1 VIILSKLI
9 RKGATE
15 LVELFKSD
23 PRLIEE
29 YIVSVY
35 EVIDRV
41 EDLVRSYITLRPL
54 NEVLAD
60 GAKVREAL
68 TNGFKGR
75 LAGLLVAVKD
85 VIVTKNLRTTCAS
98 KILYDF
104 IPPYNA
110 TVIER
115 IIDEGGIVVGKT
127 NMDEFAMGST
137 TENSAFFKTRNPWDL
152 DRVPGGSSGG
162 SAVAVA
168 AYEASIALGSDTGGS
183 IRVPAAYTGIV
194 GIKPTYG
201 LVSRYGLISYG
212 TSLEQIGPMARNV
225 SDLALLLSV
234 IAGYDPHDSTSLK
247 VRDLN
252 YMEFLKPTPMKK
264 YRIAIIRECVSEG
277 VDNTVLTA
285 FNRSLRR
292 FEEEGLEVLEVSIP
306 IIKYALPAY
315 YIIAMAEAS
324 SNLARYDGIRYGY
337 HVSVEGRTWDEVY
350 TEVRSEGFG
359 LEVKKRILL
368 GTFVLSAGY
377 YDQYYLK
384 ASKIRKLL
392 YDEFMKLFKE
402 VDVVVTPTTPTTP
415 PRFGEALTDPLKL
428 YLLDTYTV
436 VANLTGLPAISIPS
450 DIVNDVPVGL
460 QLIGPRL
467 SEGYLINLA
476 YIHELKSG
484 LKDLVP
490 TAVSGYV

>member
-1 VIILSKLI
+1 MITLSRLI

-15 LVELFKSD
+15 LVELFRSD

-29 YIVSVY
+29 YVVGTY

-60 GAKVREAL
+60 GVKVREIL

-75 LAGLLVAVKD
+75 LAGLLIAVKD

-115 IIDEGGIVVGKT
+115 IIGEGGIVLGKT

-183 IRVPAAYTGIV
+183 IRVPAAYTGVV

-234 IAGYDPHDSTSLK
+234 IVGYDPRDSTTLRVK
-247 VRDLN
+247 DLD
-252 YMEFLKPTPMKK
+252 YMKFLKPTPMKK
-264 YRIAIIRECVSEG
+264 YKIAVIRECVGEG

-285 FNRSLRR
+285 FSRSLRR
-292 FEEEGLEVLEVSIP
+292 FEEEGLEVLEVGIP

-324 SNLARYDGIRYGY
+324 SNLARYDGVRYGY

-350 TEVRSEGFG
+350 AEVRSEGFG

-392 YDEFMKLFKE
+392 YDEFMKLFE
-402 VDVVVTPTTPTTP
+402 DVDVVVTPTTPTLP

-436 VANLTGLPAISIPS
+436 VANLTGLPAISVPS
-450 DIVNDVPVGL
+450 DIVNGVPVGL

-490 TAVSGYV
+490 TVVGGYV

>member
-1 VIILSKLI
+1 VITLGRLI

-15 LVELFKSD
+15 LVELFRSD

-29 YIVSVY
+29 YVVGTY

-60 GAKVREAL
+60 GVKVREML

-75 LAGLLVAVKD
+75 LAGLLIAVKD

-115 IIDEGGIVVGKT
+115 IIGEGGIVLGKT

-183 IRVPAAYTGIV
+183 IRVPAAYTGVV

-212 TSLEQIGPMARNV
+212 TSLEQIGPMTRNV

-234 IAGYDPHDSTSLK
+234 IAGYDPRDSTTLRVK
-247 VRDLN
+247 DLD
-252 YMEFLKPTPMKK
+252 YMKFLKPTPMKK
-264 YRIAIIRECVSEG
+264 YKIAVIKECVGEG

-285 FNRSLRR
+285 FSRSLRR

-324 SNLARYDGIRYGY
+324 SNLARYDGVRYGY

-350 TEVRSEGFG
+350 AEVRSEGFG

-392 YDEFMKLFKE
+392 YDEFMKLFE
-402 VDVVVTPTTPTTP
+402 YVDVVVTPTTPTLP

-450 DIVNDVPVGL
+450 DIVNGVPVGL
-460 QLIGPRL
+460 QLIGTRL

-490 TAVSGYV
+490 TVVSGYV